1 MKDVTTT
8 RTGHAVAANLS
19 HTGTCSVRRQHNH
32 MCIVEDNNSKWCA
45 AKKRTSTVRSYNEA
59 ASKSNVA
66 FATVMTPV
74 EGLMLKRRSLSPLV
88 MRYVNT
94 WPWQGQAW
102 TPTNEGN
109 ENLERNTN
117 RDEER

>member
-1 MKDVTTT
+1 MQRSTTT
-8 RTGHAVAANLS
+8 QAHVYCG
-19 HTGTCSVRRQHNH
+19 GQ
-32 MCIVEDNNSKWCA
+32 
-45 AKKRTSTVRSYNEA
+45 KKRTSTVRSYKEA

-94 WPWQGQAW
+94 WPWQGQAR

-109 ENLERNTN
+109 KNLERNTN
-117 RDEER
+117 REAGSVEYWKIRAAQPKT

>member
-1 MKDVTTT
+1 
-8 RTGHAVAANLS
+8 
-19 HTGTCSVRRQHNH
+19 
-32 MCIVEDNNSKWCA
+32 MCIVEDK
-45 AKKRTSTVRSYNEA
+45 KKRTSTVRSYKEA

-94 WPWQGQAW
+94 WPWQGQAR
-102 TPTNEGN
+102 TPRNQGN
-109 ENLERNTN
+109 KKILNATQIVTGSVEYWKIRAAQPKT
-117 RDEER
+117 